1 MAARGARGGRWWRGA
16 RGGKVAMTVAATAHG
31 EVAASRSILDVAKC
45 GIFVYIYTDHFQGR
59 VEESPAPRNTLLG
72 RPC

>member
-1 MAARGARGGRWWRGA
+1 MAARGARGG
-16 RGGKVAMTVAATAHG
+16 KVAATAHR

-45 GIFVYIYTDHFQGR
+45 GIFVYNMLHFQGR

-72 RPC
+72 AGDPTTRPC

>member
-45 GIFVYIYTDHFQGR
+45 GIFVYII
-59 VEESPAPRNTLLG
+59 
-72 RPC
+72 C